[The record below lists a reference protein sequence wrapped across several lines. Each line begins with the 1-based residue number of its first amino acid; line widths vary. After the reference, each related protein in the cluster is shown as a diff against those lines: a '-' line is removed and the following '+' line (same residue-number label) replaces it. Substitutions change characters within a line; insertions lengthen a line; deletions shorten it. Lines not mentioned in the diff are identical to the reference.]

1 MDFLFTDRAPTP
13 SGHYSQGV
21 FIGPFLF
28 ISGQLPIVAGEPLD
42 PEADVRKQTVRTI
55 RNIEAIVVAGGMTLS
70 DIVKTTVFVESMELW
85 HEVNEA
91 YAECFGNHRPARS
104 VVPCGTL
111 HHGFKVEIE
120 AYAIRPS

>member
-1 MDFLFTDRAPTP
+1 
-13 SGHYSQGV
+13 
-21 FIGPFLF
+21 LF
-28 ISGQLPIVAGEPLD
+28 ISGQLPIVPGEPLE
-42 PEADVRKQTVRTI
+42 PEADIHEQTVRSI

-85 HEVNEA
+85 DEVNEA

-104 VVPCGTL
+104 VVPCGKL